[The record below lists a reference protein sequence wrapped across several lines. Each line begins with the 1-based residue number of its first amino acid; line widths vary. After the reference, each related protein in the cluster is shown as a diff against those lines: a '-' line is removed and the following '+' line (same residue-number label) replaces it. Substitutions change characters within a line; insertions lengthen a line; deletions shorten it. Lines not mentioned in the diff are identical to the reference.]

1 MTVAPR
7 VQLRVDACG
16 AHSVLT
22 TLHQPQPAAS
32 GSHSLSTL
40 LEGGPCSAAVE
51 AAVRADLEQRSYTL
65 LRADEPS
72 RLRVLRRAEDALVAF
87 FALPEADK
95 EACAGRS
102 ELGGACGFNRWP
114 QRQQWHGRSVDAR
127 RREPWSASAKVEDA
141 LQEATDLL
149 EEVAMRCLGALAA
162 GSGSIAQLHTVCAD
176 ARARRADHSVTDGF
190 LYAAPARQPTEPT
203 GAGAGNR
210 GAGGCGSA
218 VGAGNPVP
226 KPNLT
231 LTLTLTL
238 TRTVTVT
245 VTLTRTLSRLRR
257 RRGRARGRHGAHGR
271 AHRPRGAH
279 AQAWLG
285 LGLGLRL
292 GFGFGFGFGSGLGLG
307 LA

>member
-141 LQEATDLL
+141 LQQATDLL

-231 LTLTLTL
+231 LTLTLTY
-238 TRTVTVT
+238 
-245 VTLTRTLSRLRR
+245 
-257 RRGRARGRHGAHGR
+257 
-271 AHRPRGAH
+271 P
-279 AQAWLG
+279 
-285 LGLGLRL
+285 
-292 GFGFGFGFGSGLGLG
+292 
-307 LA
+307 